1 MTTITITLENPIYNL
16 GRNAEYGT
24 ISVDL
29 NRLPQNALVYLFDY
43 GLRQVLNDSIATK
56 EDKDGNKLDVAA
68 KARAKLDALY
78 NGSIRTRGEAIASDP
93 YEVEAFKEM
102 KRHLT
107 TLLTK
112 QGHMRDIPKGTKN
125 RFEYAVVRML
135 SKSGK
140 PEMTEREYLLYH
152 LANTKIG
159 QVIKAQAIAA
169 VDLRRELAA
178 EEADGDDTLF
188 APIDA
193 EDGDDDET
201 K

>member
-93 YEVEAFKEM
+93 YEMEAFKEM
-102 KRHLT
+102 KRHLIAV
-107 TLLTK
+107 LTK
-112 QGHMRDIPKGTKN
+112 ASMMTDIPKKTEN
-125 RFEYAVVRML
+125 RFMFAVNRMR
-135 SKSGK
+135 GK
-140 PEMTEREYLLYH
+140 NGLPDMTEREYLLDR
-152 LANTKIG
+152 LATPVGVKIADAAR
-159 QVIKAQAIAA
+159 KA
-169 VDLRRELAA
+169 VDQRRKDEELA
-178 EEADGDDTLF
+178 EGL
-188 APIDA
+188 I
-193 EDGDDDET
+193 
-201 K
+201 